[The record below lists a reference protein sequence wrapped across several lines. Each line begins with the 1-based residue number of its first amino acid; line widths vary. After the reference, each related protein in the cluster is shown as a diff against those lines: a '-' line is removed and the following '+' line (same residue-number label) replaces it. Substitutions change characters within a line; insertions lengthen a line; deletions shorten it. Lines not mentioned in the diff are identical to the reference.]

1 MMDFSRSTVTGGAK
15 TSTIEQRN
23 KETGKK
29 QTFIQ
34 EINAA
39 ANTKAG
45 STNTQTGIKRKQRLM
60 VNVERSELISAF
72 SPD

>member
-39 ANTKAG
+39 ANTKSRFHKHPDRDKEKA
-45 STNTQTGIKRKQRLM
+45 
-60 VNVERSELISAF
+60 AF
-72 SPD
+72 DGEC